1 VLGPLFLASGLSA
14 GAATIVL
21 FSRNSRERLL
31 FSKIDLV
38 ILGVELFLIVH
49 MFMGFLASTQVQIEA
64 AGLFLGGSYT
74 MVFWIFVVVLGI
86 IIPAVLDLM
95 ELRGFHIPAVIPGIL
110 VILGSLMFRFIFVIA
125 GQVSRWL
132 Y

>member
-1 VLGPLFLASGLSA
+1 
-14 GAATIVL
+14 
-21 FSRNSRERLL
+21 
-31 FSKIDLV
+31 
-38 ILGVELFLIVH
+38 
-49 MFMGFLASTQVQIEA
+49 
-64 AGLFLGGSYT
+64 

-110 VILGSLMFRFIFVIA
+110 VVFGSLMFRFIFVFA